1 MLLIF
6 GVTLP
11 KDKKIIFALPKLY
24 GIGKASAIKICKEL
38 GFSPE
43 LKIKDLIG
51 EQQFLLAKK
60 VKEEYRLEDN
70 LREEIKSDVRRY
82 MSNGSIRGFRHKHH
96 LPVRGQRTKSN
107 AKTPKRVIQ
116 GLVSK
121 GKH

>member
-11 KDKKIIFALPKLY
+11 KDKKVLYALPKLY
-24 GIGKASAIKICKEL
+24 GIGKASALKICNEL

-70 LREEIKSDVRRY
+70 LREEVKSDVRRY
-82 MSNGSIRGFRHKHH
+82 ISNGSIRGGRHKNH

-107 AKTPKRVIQ
+107 ARTPRRVIQ
-116 GLVSK
+116 GLSSRSK
-121 GKH
+121 N

>member
-11 KDKKIIFALPKLY
+11 KDKKVLYALPKLY
-24 GIGKASAIKICKEL
+24 GIGKASALKICNEL

-70 LREEIKSDVRRY
+70 LREEVKSDVRRY
-82 MSNGSIRGFRHKHH
+82 ISNGSIRGSRHKHH

-107 AKTPKRVIQ
+107 ARTPRRVIQ
-116 GLVSK
+116 GLSSK
-121 GKH
+121 SRN

>member
-11 KDKKIIFALPKLY
+11 KDKKVLYALPKLY
-24 GIGKASAIKICKEL
+24 GIGKASALKICTEL

-70 LREEIKSDVRRY
+70 LREEVKSDVRRY
-82 MSNGSIRGFRHKHH
+82 ISNGSIRGARHKNH

-107 AKTPKRVIQ
+107 ARTPRRVIQ
-116 GLVSK
+116 GLSSRSK
-121 GKH
+121 N